1 MEINIEKFNEIY
13 LRIQCEPSIAKELH
27 EFFSFEV
34 PNARYMRA
42 VQNRIWSGR
51 VHLFSPATGKI
62 YLGLY
67 PYVKRF
73 CEKQGYRIKVWGPI
87 EAENGID
94 KELVRVF
101 VSRLNT
107 GIKARPYQINAIHH
121 IINTNRGLILSPTG
135 SGKSLIIYALTR
147 YYVDMFSDK
156 KVLCIVP
163 TTSLVEQLYNDFADY
178 GWFPDEHCHKLYSG
192 NLKHTPKE
200 VVISTWQSIYRM
212 PKSYFK
218 QFGAVF
224 VDEAHLAKA
233 KSLTGIM
240 NKMHDCKYR
249 IGTTGTLDGTE
260 VHRLILEGLFSV
272 HEQGTTTSQLIEDKQ
287 LSNLHIYCLVM
298 EHMKHQRIRREYQAE
313 IDFLS
318 QYEPRNEF
326 IFKLA
331 NTEEGNT
338 LILCRYIVQLQRLQE
353 MLKASD
359 RDVYLV
365 YGKTPTEDRE
375 LVRGYVEKG
384 KNAIILASYGVFSTG
399 INIKRLHNIIFA
411 SPYRSQIKVLQS
423 IGRGL
428 RVADDKDELKI
439 FDIAD
444 DMSTPRGKPNYTLKH
459 LKERIEIY
467 NSQGF
472 DYDIVPVKLK
482 EHK

>member
-1 MEINIEKFNEIY
+1 
-13 LRIQCEPSIAKELH
+13 
-27 EFFSFEV
+27 
-34 PNARYMRA
+34 
-42 VQNRIWSGR
+42 
-51 VHLFSPATGKI
+51 
-62 YLGLY
+62 
-67 PYVKRF
+67 
-73 CEKQGYRIKVWGPI
+73 
-87 EAENGID
+87 
-94 KELVRVF
+94 
-101 VSRLNT
+101 
-107 GIKARPYQINAIHH
+107 
-121 IINTNRGLILSPTG
+121 
-135 SGKSLIIYALTR
+135 
-147 YYVDMFSDK
+147 
-156 KVLCIVP
+156 
-163 TTSLVEQLYNDFADY
+163 
-178 GWFPDEHCHKLYSG
+178 
-192 NLKHTPKE
+192 
-200 VVISTWQSIYRM
+200 M

-272 HEQGTTTSQLIEDKQ
+272 HEQVTTTSQLIEDKQ

-326 IFKLA
+326 IYKLA

-353 MLKASD
+353 LLKNTD

-375 LVRGYVEKG
+375 LVRKYVEDG
-384 KNAIILASYGVFSTG
+384 KDTIILASYGVFSTG

-411 SPYRSQIKVLQS
+411 SPYKSQIKVLQS

-444 DMSTPRGKPNYTLKH
+444 DMSIPRGKPNYTLKH

-467 NSQGF
+467 NGEGF
-472 DYDIVPVKLK
+472 HYDIVPVKLK
-482 EHK
+482 EDK